1 MSAEQN
7 RQKDLVDTTDCL
19 EAVSVFRCW
28 KNLFFV
34 VLFVGLLLLGLCF
47 WIVDLGLIRPDSV
60 KAEEQVLS
68 EEPASEQ
75 TDIVSPDTVQ
85 VAPIVEREVNEVKQ
99 QVDEAAALVTA
110 DDTKAGKTA
119 GDANEP
125 AVTTKVEIK
134 KLFEL
139 PFKPRRVQVMWSVR
153 ALDAII
159 IMAAILYCLTIL
171 FTLKISLLG
180 RLGGVNH
187 ISRAFFWSLILLALV
202 VPWQVA
208 LGWGLFGV
216 TFEPSE
222 LLRRINEYESTTVF
236 VKGLYW
242 FRYVV
247 VWVIALLCLLLA
259 QIRTARWSKATLRRL
274 EVI

>member
-19 EAVSVFRCW
+19 EAVGVFRCW

-34 VLFVGLLLLGLCF
+34 VLLVGLLLLGLCF
-47 WIVDLGLIRPDSV
+47 WIMDLGLVKPDSTP
-60 KAEEQVLS
+60 ADEQ
-68 EEPASEQ
+68 PMTEQ
-75 TDIVSPDTVQ
+75 TADEQIVIGSSDTGQ
-85 VAPIVEREVNEVKQ
+85 VAPVVEQEVDEVKQ
-99 QVDEAAALVTA
+99 QVDEAAAKV
-110 DDTKAGKTA
+110 A
-119 GDANEP
+119 GDANAP
-125 AVTTKVEIK
+125 AGATEAKVK
-134 KLFEL
+134 KPLKL
-139 PFKPRRVQVMWSVR
+139 PFKLRQVHVMWSIR

-180 RLGGVNH
+180 RLGGINH
-187 ISRAFFWSLILLALV
+187 ISRAFFWSLILLALI

-222 LLRRINEYESTTVF
+222 LLRRISEYESTTVF

-247 VWVIALLCLLLA
+247 VWAIALLCLLLA

>member
-19 EAVSVFRCW
+19 EAVGVFRCW

-47 WIVDLGLIRPDSV
+47 WIMDLGLV
-60 KAEEQVLS
+60 KPESAEGTQQAITQESPAEQVV
-68 EEPASEQ
+68 
-75 TDIVSPDTVQ
+75 IGSPDTGQ
-85 VAPIVEREVNEVKQ
+85 VAPVVEQEVDKVK
-99 QVDEAAALVTA
+99 EAAAKV
-110 DDTKAGKTA
+110 A
-119 GDANEP
+119 GDANTPPGATE
-125 AVTTKVEIK
+125 AKTKKPMRLPIK
-134 KLFEL
+134 L
-139 PFKPRRVQVMWSVR
+139 RQAHVMWSIR

-159 IMAAILYCLTIL
+159 IFTAVLYCLTVL

-180 RLGGVNH
+180 RLGGINH
-187 ISRAFFWSLILLALV
+187 ISRAFFWSLIVLVLV

-208 LGWGLFGV
+208 MGWGLFGV

-222 LLRRINEYESTTVF
+222 LLGRINEYESTTVF

-242 FRYVV
+242 FRYVA
-247 VWVIALLCLLLA
+247 VWAIALLCLLLA

-274 EVI
+274 EVV